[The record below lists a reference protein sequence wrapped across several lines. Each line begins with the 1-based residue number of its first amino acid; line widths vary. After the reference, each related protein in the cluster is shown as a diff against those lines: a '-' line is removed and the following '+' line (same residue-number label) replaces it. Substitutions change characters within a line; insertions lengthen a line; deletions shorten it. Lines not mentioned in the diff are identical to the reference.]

1 MVAIQRWNVITWGKV
16 SQISSF
22 LQIANSTLKM
32 ASNVTENGR
41 VAVYIQG
48 FDSIFLIIL
57 ANLLFEEPRK
67 IRGFCYILAHAPPME
82 LGV

>member
-1 MVAIQRWNVITWGKV
+1 
-16 SQISSF
+16 
-22 LQIANSTLKM
+22 M